1 MKMYI
6 MENNLKYIYVFIL
19 LLLLGSCGK
28 NKDIS
33 EFTVY
38 PPCQYK
44 VEYMGDTIKIRD
56 LLAAKSSGLDNP
68 AIWVKK
74 NGKYYSVYGFLMMST
89 EKDTSYVFPTKDLII
104 PMKQIAV
111 IRKIGKN
118 LYSNREYWEL
128 APNRRELVYAVFYD
142 KSYRIKKVQIML
154 PCDFVL
160 KK

>member
-6 MENNLKYIYVFIL
+6 MENKFKYIYVFIL
-19 LLLLGSCGK
+19 LLLLVSCRK
-28 NKDIS
+28 NKDIT
-33 EFTVY
+33 EFTVD
-38 PPCQYK
+38 PPYQYK

-104 PMKQIAV
+104 YYPP
-111 IRKIGKN
+111 KI
-118 LYSNREYWEL
+118 
-128 APNRRELVYAVFYD
+128 
-142 KSYRIKKVQIML
+142 VQ
-154 PCDFVL
+154 VL
-160 KK
+160 KLKNILYICTI